1 MLYDKI
7 ISFLL
12 PWLICLYWY
21 MCSTILDSKCFGILS
36 EKTLDKQS
44 IPPGSILN
52 KVYLDKKTFPK
63 LKCVAIEALVFLV
76 LNILYTII
84 NIILLLCNIDVRI
97 ILKYITLPYVG
108 IYLIESGM
116 TILILRM
123 KK

>member
-21 MCSTILDSKCFGILS
+21 MCTILDSKCFGILS

-63 LKCVAIEALVFLV
+63 LKCVAIEVLVFLV

-84 NIILLLCNIDVRI
+84 NIILLLCNLDASI
-97 ILKYITLPYVG
+97 ILKYITLPYTGVW
-108 IYLIESGM
+108 LISGSI
-116 TILILRM
+116 TILILNI

>member
-12 PWLICLYWY
+12 PWLICLCWY
-21 MCSTILDSKCFGILS
+21 MCTILDPKCFGILS

-52 KVYLDKKTFPK
+52 KVYLNKKTSPK
-63 LKCVAIEALVFLV
+63 LKCVAIEALLFLA
-76 LNILYTII
+76 LNILYTIT
-84 NIILLLCNIDVRI
+84 NIILLCNLNASI
-97 ILKYITLPYVG
+97 ILKYITLPYIGVWLIVG
-108 IYLIESGM
+108 TI
-116 TILILRM
+116 TILILNI

>member
-12 PWLICLYWY
+12 PWLLYLY
-21 MCSTILDSKCFGILS
+21 CYSCSILDPKYVKMSDKTF
-36 EKTLDKQS
+36 EKQL

-52 KVYLDKKTFPK
+52 KVYLNKKASPK
-63 LKCVAIEALVFLV
+63 LKCFAIEALVFLV

-97 ILKYITLPYVG
+97 ILKYITMPYTS

-116 TILILRM
+116 LILILM
-123 KK
+123 IKK

>member
-1 MLYDKI
+1 MLYAKI
-7 ISFLL
+7 LSFIL

-21 MCSTILDSKCFGILS
+21 MCTILDPRCFGILS

-84 NIILLLCNIDVRI
+84 NIILLLCNLDASI
-97 ILKYITLPYVG
+97 ILKYITLPYTCVW
-108 IYLIESGM
+108 LISGSI
-116 TILILRM
+116 TILILNI